1 MSNEKQQENLTL
13 KSGGSRTK
21 KFMHNS
27 ISTAVYQVIL
37 MISGFI
43 TPKIMLDCYGSE
55 VNGLVSSIQQFMTH
69 FQIVEAGI
77 SGAAIF
83 ALYLPLAQQ
92 DHKRINAI
100 VSASRKF
107 YFQSGY
113 IFVGLV
119 VALSIGYMFLVPT
132 PELAPWLVALLV
144 LSLGG
149 KGFMDFFTLAKYR
162 VLLSADQRTYM
173 ISIASSVY
181 IILNTLF
188 IVIFSYMKMNVVLVY
203 ALSIVSMYVRSLILK
218 IYVKRH
224 YKYINYHE
232 TPDSTALNKRWDVL
246 YQQILA
252 TVQKSAPTILATMLT
267 PLKQVSVYAIYNMVL
282 VGINDV
288 LGIFTTGLV
297 SSFGDVIARGQIKTL
312 QKSYSEF
319 SLVYYSLITIAYP
332 VTAVMIVPFVIVYT
346 KGVHDVNY
354 NVPII
359 GFLFALNGLLYN
371 MKTPQAM
378 LTFSAGLYKETRVQ
392 ASIQGLII
400 IIGGLIFGYFW
411 GLIGILIASCLS
423 NLYRVIDL
431 MIFVPKHVTKMPI
444 RITVFSYTRMIINC
458 MIIMLP
464 FTLFIDLEK
473 LTPNF
478 FMWAVWALIVTVYA
492 AVIVLASD
500 FLFEREVFWD
510 VMKRVKKMI
519 PGKKHA

>member
-1 MSNEKQQENLTL
+1 
-13 KSGGSRTK
+13 
-21 KFMHNS
+21 
-27 ISTAVYQVIL
+27 
-37 MISGFI
+37 
-43 TPKIMLDCYGSE
+43 
-55 VNGLVSSIQQFMTH
+55 
-69 FQIVEAGI
+69 
-77 SGAAIF
+77 
-83 ALYLPLAQQ
+83 
-92 DHKRINAI
+92 
-100 VSASRKF
+100 
-107 YFQSGY
+107 
-113 IFVGLV
+113 
-119 VALSIGYMFLVPT
+119 
-132 PELAPWLVALLV
+132 
-144 LSLGG
+144 
-149 KGFMDFFTLAKYR
+149 
-162 VLLSADQRTYM
+162 
-173 ISIASSVY
+173 
-181 IILNTLF
+181 
-188 IVIFSYMKMNVVLVY
+188 
-203 ALSIVSMYVRSLILK
+203 
-218 IYVKRH
+218 
-224 YKYINYHE
+224 
-232 TPDSTALNKRWDVL
+232 
-246 YQQILA
+246 
-252 TVQKSAPTILATMLT
+252 
-267 PLKQVSVYAIYNMVL
+267 
-282 VGINDV
+282 
-288 LGIFTTGLV
+288 LV

-458 MIIMLP
+458 ILIMLP